1 MDGGRLRRPPL
12 INYQFYIKQII
23 KIYRKTY
30 KKCKN
35 MQKYTKY
42 GRGAVQISQTMGPS
56 GPPWTG
62 GADCSIAKADGA
74 IDEQHWRMLLL
85 NQTKL

>member
-56 GPPWTG
+56 RGTHLG
-62 GADCSIAKADGA
+62 IALVGVLVF
-74 IDEQHWRMLLL
+74 WCFSWGVFFVYF
-85 NQTKL
+85 